1 MRLLTPV
8 KLMPHKGTITGGDL
22 VGKTVIS
29 EDLKITGNISGRAE
43 IDVAGHIDGDV
54 DGKSIDILTGG
65 SVSGTVK
72 VTSAHVRGRLA
83 GSINAETVEL
93 HSGADVTADI
103 SARDLEMQKGAK
115 IKGKLN
121 VTGV

>member
-1 MRLLTPV
+1 
-8 KLMPHKGTITGGDL
+8 
-22 VGKTVIS
+22 VGKSVIS
-29 EDLKITGNISGRAE
+29 EDLKITGNVSGNAD

-54 DGKSIDILTGG
+54 DGNSIDILTGG
-65 SVSGTVK
+65 SVSGTVR
-72 VTSAHVRGRLA
+72 VTSANVRGRLA

-103 SARDLEMQKGAK
+103 SARNLEMQKGAK

-121 VTGV
+121 VSGG